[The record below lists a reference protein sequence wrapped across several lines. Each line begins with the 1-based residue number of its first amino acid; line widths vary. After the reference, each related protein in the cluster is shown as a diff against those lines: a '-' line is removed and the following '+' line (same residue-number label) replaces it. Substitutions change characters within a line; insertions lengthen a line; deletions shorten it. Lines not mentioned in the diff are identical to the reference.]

1 MQRNI
6 LEYLER
12 TVKKYPDKLAF
23 ANESM
28 GMTFQEVSDV
38 SGSIGTCL
46 LKKGYQ
52 REPVVIYMKKHPHMI
67 AAFWG
72 VVYSG
77 CFYVPIDEEM
87 PAFRISLIFQN
98 LKPRVVICDETTVE
112 HVKEFK
118 DFSGEVL
125 LYDEISREPADP
137 ERLSAVREQAIDTD
151 PVYIVFTS
159 GSTGVPKGVVA
170 CHRSVIDYVENLT
183 EVLHITDESVLAN
196 QTPLYFDACLKELFS
211 SLKCG
216 ATTYLTPKSLFM
228 FPVRL
233 VEFLNEYKINTV
245 CWVVSA
251 LTMISSMKT
260 FDKVVPKYLTTIAF
274 GSEVFPIKQ
283 FRLWKATLPNA
294 RFINLYGPT
303 EATGM
308 SCYYE
313 VNRDFEEGEAI
324 PIGRP
329 FKNTEILLLDEDH
342 NIPKAGDPGEICIRG
357 TALTLG
363 YYKDFE
369 KTDEVFVQNPL
380 NQCYHELIYRTGDI
394 GKLNEYGEL
403 VFISRKDYQIK
414 HMGHRIE
421 LGEIEVHVN
430 MVEGVRSACCI
441 YNKEKEKI
449 ILFYTGE
456 IETKELI
463 VHIRETLPR
472 YMIPNQVYAL
482 EEMPLTANGKI
493 DRVTLKDMAQNK
505 KK

>member
-170 CHRSVIDYVENLT
+170 CHRSVIDYE
-183 EVLHITDESVLAN
+183 
-196 QTPLYFDACLKELFS
+196 
-211 SLKCG
+211 
-216 ATTYLTPKSLFM
+216 
-228 FPVRL
+228 
-233 VEFLNEYKINTV
+233 
-245 CWVVSA
+245 
-251 LTMISSMKT
+251 
-260 FDKVVPKYLTTIAF
+260 
-274 GSEVFPIKQ
+274 
-283 FRLWKATLPNA
+283 
-294 RFINLYGPT
+294 
-303 EATGM
+303 
-308 SCYYE
+308 
-313 VNRDFEEGEAI
+313 
-324 PIGRP
+324 IGR
-329 FKNTEILLLDEDH
+329 
-342 NIPKAGDPGEICIRG
+342 A
-357 TALTLG
+357 
-363 YYKDFE
+363 
-369 KTDEVFVQNPL
+369 
-380 NQCYHELIYRTGDI
+380 
-394 GKLNEYGEL
+394 
-403 VFISRKDYQIK
+403 
-414 HMGHRIE
+414 
-421 LGEIEVHVN
+421 HV
-430 MVEGVRSACCI
+430 
-441 YNKEKEKI
+441 
-449 ILFYTGE
+449 
-456 IETKELI
+456 
-463 VHIRETLPR
+463 
-472 YMIPNQVYAL
+472 
-482 EEMPLTANGKI
+482 
-493 DRVTLKDMAQNK
+493 
-505 KK
+505 

>member
-260 FDKVVPKYLTTIAF
+260 FDKVVPKY
-274 GSEVFPIKQ
+274 Q
-283 FRLWKATLPNA
+283 
-294 RFINLYGPT
+294 
-303 EATGM
+303 
-308 SCYYE
+308 
-313 VNRDFEEGEAI
+313 
-324 PIGRP
+324 IGRASCR
-329 FKNTEILLLDEDH
+329 E
-342 NIPKAGDPGEICIRG
+342 RV
-357 TALTLG
+357 
-363 YYKDFE
+363 Y
-369 KTDEVFVQNPL
+369 V
-380 NQCYHELIYRTGDI
+380 
-394 GKLNEYGEL
+394 L
-403 VFISRKDYQIK
+403 V
-414 HMGHRIE
+414 
-421 LGEIEVHVN
+421 
-430 MVEGVRSACCI
+430 
-441 YNKEKEKI
+441 
-449 ILFYTGE
+449 
-456 IETKELI
+456 
-463 VHIRETLPR
+463 
-472 YMIPNQVYAL
+472 
-482 EEMPLTANGKI
+482 
-493 DRVTLKDMAQNK
+493 
-505 KK
+505 

>member
-283 FRLWKATLPNA
+283 FRLWKAALPNA

-369 KTDEVFVQNPL
+369 KTDERSEERRV
-380 NQCYHELIYRTGDI
+380 
-394 GKLNEYGEL
+394 GKE
-403 VFISRKDYQIK
+403 
-414 HMGHRIE
+414 
-421 LGEIEVHVN
+421 
-430 MVEGVRSACCI
+430 C
-441 YNKEKEKI
+441 
-449 ILFYTGE
+449 
-456 IETKELI
+456 
-463 VHIRETLPR
+463 R
-472 YMIPNQVYAL
+472 Y
-482 EEMPLTANGKI
+482 
-493 DRVTLKDMAQNK
+493 
-505 KK
+505 

>member
-196 QTPLYFDACLKELFS
+196 QTPLYFDCL
-211 SLKCG
+211 
-216 ATTYLTPKSLFM
+216 
-228 FPVRL
+228 
-233 VEFLNEYKINTV
+233 
-245 CWVVSA
+245 
-251 LTMISSMKT
+251 
-260 FDKVVPKYLTTIAF
+260 
-274 GSEVFPIKQ
+274 
-283 FRLWKATLPNA
+283 
-294 RFINLYGPT
+294 LYTSP
-303 EATGM
+303 
-308 SCYYE
+308 SP
-313 VNRDFEEGEAI
+313 RD
-324 PIGRP
+324 
-329 FKNTEILLLDEDH
+329 
-342 NIPKAGDPGEICIRG
+342 
-357 TALTLG
+357 
-363 YYKDFE
+363 
-369 KTDEVFVQNPL
+369 
-380 NQCYHELIYRTGDI
+380 
-394 GKLNEYGEL
+394 
-403 VFISRKDYQIK
+403 
-414 HMGHRIE
+414 
-421 LGEIEVHVN
+421 
-430 MVEGVRSACCI
+430 
-441 YNKEKEKI
+441 
-449 ILFYTGE
+449 
-456 IETKELI
+456 
-463 VHIRETLPR
+463 
-472 YMIPNQVYAL
+472 
-482 EEMPLTANGKI
+482 
-493 DRVTLKDMAQNK
+493 
-505 KK
+505 